1 MTKSFVLPDIVTEFG
16 DNEAYFVLS
25 RRKLWLWSIN
35 VQCLMGT
42 WEIVDIL
49 SCHVSSLYQISLK
62 QKRRIEKIW
71 GLLFQIQKITDLKV
85 T

>member
-1 MTKSFVLPDIVTEFG
+1 
-16 DNEAYFVLS
+16 
-25 RRKLWLWSIN
+25 
-35 VQCLMGT
+35 MGT

-49 SCHVSSLYQISLK
+49 SRHASSLYQISLK

-71 GLLFQIQKITDLKV
+71 GLLFQIQKITELKV